1 MRLSERAW
9 FWVLFVINLV
19 TSLILSIT
27 GYWLLIAVLGIV
39 IGYLL
44 NARRALNAFAATGV
58 PALIAVLIAILMNPY
73 ALDNGEIT
81 AAIIGLPYN
90 ITGAVML
97 LIVTVLIAM
106 AIGGLGGLVG
116 HYVRK
121 IVTK

>member
-1 MRLSERAW
+1 MRLSERTW

-19 TSLILSIT
+19 ISLILSIT

-73 ALDNGEIT
+73 ALDNGKIT

-90 ITGAVML
+90 VTGAVIL
-97 LIVTVLIAM
+97 LIVTVLITT

-121 IVTK
+121 LVTK